1 MGASKRFAEMIVQ
14 SLNEQNKDYIFCMVR
29 FGNVLNSSGSVIP
42 LFRKQISE
50 GGPITL
56 TDKRVT
62 RFFMTI
68 TEASSFV
75 IQAGEFL
82 EPYSAIDIA
91 QQTVNHSCAYR
102 VYWLYGLSSAIC

>member
-1 MGASKRFAEMIVQ
+1 
-14 SLNEQNKDYIFCMVR
+14 MVR

-68 TEASSFV
+68 TEASSLV
-75 IQAGEFL
+75 IQASEF
-82 EPYSAIDIA
+82 A
-91 QQTVNHSCAYR
+91 
-102 VYWLYGLSSAIC
+102 